1 MQKQGEAADVS
12 LTFLS
17 TEKKILVSLKA
28 ALILLPQIKLLLCLL
43 TLREIKSKYFPE
55 QPSQVFTKCVLQCT
69 GKTEKR
75 WRAKER
81 GRVKG
86 LGMPHA
92 FHWANVLPLAKY
104 SEFAIT
110 SLELNRMPLANQQG
124 VLPGKP
130 HRLIAEVPK
139 CRAETFSR

>member
-1 MQKQGEAADVS
+1 MQKQGEAADIS

-43 TLREIKSKYFPE
+43 TLREIKSKYSPE

-75 WRAKER
+75 
-81 GRVKG
+81 
-86 LGMPHA
+86 
-92 FHWANVLPLAKY
+92 
-104 SEFAIT
+104 
-110 SLELNRMPLANQQG
+110 
-124 VLPGKP
+124 
-130 HRLIAEVPK
+130 
-139 CRAETFSR
+139 